1 MPKRIWVV
9 IFLDISV
16 KFNESWYGW
25 IGVLVPT
32 EHIYRN
38 HQTKKKPPMG
48 GSFCFGLLVI

>member
-9 IFLDISV
+9 FFLDISV
-16 KFNESWYGW
+16 KFNESWYWW